1 MKNTRI
7 YYYLVNGTVV
17 ADDTPEA
24 HTKYMLYKDAQERA
38 DRTRA
43 RNLREYRR
51 RIIEQKKIGCSLI
64 VAGLV
69 NLALSVIVV
78 ECLACALV
86 AIPLGVA
93 VSTTD
98 KIII

>member
-1 MKNTRI
+1 MKNNRI
-7 YYYLVNGTVV
+7 YYYSVNGTVV
-17 ADDTPEA
+17 ADNTPDA
-24 HTKYMLYKDAQERA
+24 HTRFMIYKDAQERA

-51 RIIEQKKIGCSLI
+51 KIVEQKYIGCSLI
-64 VAGLV
+64 VTGLV
-69 NLALSVIVV
+69 SLALSVIVV

>member
-1 MKNTRI
+1 MKNTRT
-7 YYYLVNGTVV
+7 YYYSVNGTVI

-24 HTKYMLYKDAQERA
+24 HAKYMLYKDAQERA
-38 DRTRA
+38 DRTKS

-51 RIIEQKKIGCSLI
+51 KIVEQKYIGCSLI

-69 NLALSVIVV
+69 NLALSVIVI
-78 ECLACALV
+78 ECLPCALIT
-86 AIPLGVA
+86 IPIGVA

>member
-1 MKNTRI
+1 MKNNRT
-7 YYYLVNGTVV
+7 YYYSVNGTVV

-24 HTKYMLYKDAQERA
+24 HIKYMIYKDAQERA

-51 RIIEQKKIGCSLI
+51 KIVEQKYIGYSLI
-64 VAGLV
+64 VVGLV

-78 ECLACALV
+78 ECLACALI

-93 VSTTD
+93 ISTTD

>member
-1 MKNTRI
+1 MKNNKT
-7 YYYLVNGTVV
+7 YYYSINGTVV
-17 ADDTPEA
+17 ADDTPDA
-24 HTKYMLYKDAQERA
+24 HARFMLYKDAQERA
-38 DRTRA
+38 DRTKA

-51 RIIEQKKIGCSLI
+51 KIIEQKKIGCSLI
-64 VAGLV
+64 VTGLV
-69 NLALSVIVV
+69 NLALSVIVI